1 MRILKPIGAQTAIG
15 TANSVANS
23 TVVIITN
30 IDAAAQTLTRAYS
43 NGVTISTMLVLANT
57 QYLIEKEPTD
67 TLAATNCVA
76 TAIAY

>member
-43 NGVTISTMLVLANT
+43 NGTTISTMLVLANT

>member
-30 IDAAAQTLTRAYS
+30 IDAAAQTLTRAYG
-43 NGVTISTMLVLANT
+43 NGTTISTMLVLANT